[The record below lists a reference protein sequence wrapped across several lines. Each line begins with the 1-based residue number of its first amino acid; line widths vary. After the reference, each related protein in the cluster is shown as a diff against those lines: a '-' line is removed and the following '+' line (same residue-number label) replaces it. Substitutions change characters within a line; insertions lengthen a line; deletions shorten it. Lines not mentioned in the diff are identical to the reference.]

1 MPPGTF
7 GFNRSDDRFAITLA
21 FSGPRILRVPTLNT
35 TTNGILNDIYLRDH
49 GYGTVTETWDKAALF
64 SLLSAIPVGWAMPD
78 GCSPQCEYNF
88 TYIAPALRCS
98 DIHSNQID
106 DMVGDDRY
114 RSTPRVFEDPPSA
127 YLLGYDGLDYQR
139 SSLNFTVQNYASA
152 ASDHY
157 TWTLAYLPYSAS
169 NGDLGVPINATG
181 SQCTFYNATHIAST
195 HFFNGTQ
202 ESRVS
207 VVEFHA
213 PLNTTYKSPDSSGYY
228 ATALTPLDG
237 SADSTQF
244 LPGVGSHVHLLAIA
258 DSLSAHLEGSILID
272 GHSGVLLAPTTMMM
286 ETNLFVPYGN
296 VSQALQQMVAN
307 ATLGFVK
314 LSGGFTTVVA
324 TVASPDIVYVYHH
337 TTLITTYSA
346 AFLVLVLISATGMF
360 SAVKNGEPSSNK
372 FSKLLV
378 ALRNPDLE
386 AVAAAV
392 VRKSMDVH
400 RARLRFDA
408 GPQGGREAYRVFYPA
423 TESNNSSASSSASS
437 DLSST
442 SESSEDWSDIL
453 GSGWRGSSSSS
464 SASSTD
470 SGSLFGSD
478 SDESMPE
485 LRLAGYPYSDEEDD
499 LSSDSWS
506 TTSSSS
512 ADGDDEE
519 GLSELE
525 DMEIDDGEDFPRRRA
540 DNSVRW
546 VQHSVEEMYAQRY
559 EMPRDTFPRGPAFL
573 RHVLGPMKDTRPD
586 LFRQELRI
594 SPLTFDKLITKI
606 AHDPV
611 FTNNSTNGQMP
622 IKDQVAIVL
631 FRFGHSGNASGLQ
644 KVANWA
650 GVGKG
655 TITLVT
661 RRVMTAILRPDFMAE
676 AVRMPIPM
684 EKEKAKAWI
693 EAHSCKAWRDG
704 WCMVDGTLVVPI

>member
-1 MPPGTF
+1 MFCRASTFTFSLVFSCLLTFFLSSCRYRWWLAGAAVCLGGALLLSHARDKTSLDYGEKWGMGVKTPISIIGGTLF
-7 GFNRSDDRFAITLA
+7 AAIVAITHHFFDEHLNGRTTSELWTQTTSSRIEIVLATVFKSWYFLRRQTVTLGDLDALVGEPSPMVLHRRNLIFQMPLVIFVTIAILASPLITILAPSLNTRQA

-35 TTNGILNDIYLRDH
+35 TTDGILNDIYLRDH

-127 YLLGYDGLDYQR
+127 YLMGYDGLDYQR

-157 TWTLAYLPYSAS
+157 NWTLAYLPYSAS

-286 ETNLFVPYGN
+286 ETNLFVPYGSADDPMMGIRTTEHVRN
-296 VSQALQQMVAN
+296 VSQ
-307 ATLGFVK
+307 GFVK
-314 LSGGFTTVVA
+314 LSAGFTTVVA

-360 SAVKNGEPSSNK
+360 SAVKNGEPSSNN

-423 TESNNSSASSSASS
+423 
-437 DLSST
+437 
-442 SESSEDWSDIL
+442 
-453 GSGWRGSSSSS
+453 
-464 SASSTD
+464 
-470 SGSLFGSD
+470 
-478 SDESMPE
+478 
-485 LRLAGYPYSDEEDD
+485 
-499 LSSDSWS
+499 
-506 TTSSSS
+506 
-512 ADGDDEE
+512 
-519 GLSELE
+519 
-525 DMEIDDGEDFPRRRA
+525 
-540 DNSVRW
+540 
-546 VQHSVEEMYAQRY
+546 
-559 EMPRDTFPRGPAFL
+559 
-573 RHVLGPMKDTRPD
+573 
-586 LFRQELRI
+586 
-594 SPLTFDKLITKI
+594 
-606 AHDPV
+606 
-611 FTNNSTNGQMP
+611 
-622 IKDQVAIVL
+622 
-631 FRFGHSGNASGLQ
+631 
-644 KVANWA
+644 
-650 GVGKG
+650 
-655 TITLVT
+655 
-661 RRVMTAILRPDFMAE
+661 
-676 AVRMPIPM
+676 
-684 EKEKAKAWI
+684 
-693 EAHSCKAWRDG
+693 
-704 WCMVDGTLVVPI
+704 